1 LWRELRDLVE
11 IGDGAVVILLVF
23 VGLTAVAQI
32 HRGFRIEPDC
42 LAVVGDGA
50 VVILP
55 GSVDVAAIVK
65 SPVVI
70 WNEPDRLVEIGDGAV
85 VILLVFIGDTAIV
98 IIVGDGAI
106 TTEQGDRIVARGL
119 GAATRAKRDCAGKIG
134 NRAVVVL
141 FLAICEPAI
150 II

>member
-1 LWRELRDLVE
+1 M
-11 IGDGAVVILLVF
+11 A
-23 VGLTAVAQI
+23 
-32 HRGFRIEPDC
+32 
-42 LAVVGDGA
+42 
-50 VVILP
+50 LP

-70 WNEPDRLVEIGDGAV
+70 RNEPDRLVEIGDGAV